1 MSKAA
6 ITEYSSYR
14 PFILPKCFDLQK
26 IAQIHDETWRTAY
39 RGQIS
44 DAVLDA
50 QSVER
55 RAAFWCDRLTQTRS
69 SVFVAED
76 AEVIGFYDLVSSRD
90 KDASQ
95 EVGEIMAIY
104 ILSQHWRQGAG
115 RALCDCVLAEARR
128 RGYEEVTLWSLAS
141 NSSARRFYEA
151 MGFSL
156 DGATKTEKASD
167 GSNLHEIRFRIVI

>member
-1 MSKAA
+1 MLVRTANAA
-6 ITEYSSYR
+6 
-14 PFILPKCFDLQK
+14 DAQM
-26 IAQIHDETWRTAY
+26 IAQIHVETWRAAY

-55 RAAFWCDRLTQTRS
+55 RAAFWRERLTQARG

-76 AEVIGFYDLVSSRD
+76 GSVIGFCDLFPSRD
-90 KDASQ
+90 KDAGQ
-95 EVGEIMAIY
+95 AVGEIVAIY
-104 ILSQHWRQGAG
+104 ILCQHWRKGAG
-115 RALCDCVLAEARR
+115 RALCDHALAEAQR
-128 RGYEEVTLWSLAS
+128 RGYKVVTLWSLAS

-156 DGATKTEKASD
+156 DGVTKTEKASD
-167 GSNLHEIRFRIVI
+167 GSELHEVRFHKRVA